1 MIALV
6 DCDSFFVSCERVF
19 DPKLRN
25 KPVVVLSNN
34 DGCIVSRSKEAKA
47 LGLQMSAPYFEIKN
61 EFEKRGGV
69 AFSSNFTLYADMSS
83 RVMEILAQFT
93 LDIEI
98 YSIDEA
104 FLDLSSFPHERL
116 EELCIHYRQRILKE
130 VGIPVSIGVDKTKV
144 LAKMATSFAKK
155 SKTGVFVVHSDE
167 QRKKILDS
175 YPVEDIW
182 GIGHAS
188 ALKLNLLRIKT
199 ASQLAAAADLVIQ
212 KTLTIVGLRIAH
224 ELRGIR
230 CLDINEQREKR
241 KQIVVSRTLDHDVF
255 DKDELAKHVSDH
267 VFRASEKLRDD
278 GLICYHLSLYV
289 ITNRFKEIPQYYGSG
304 QGTFNQGEE
313 APQVM
318 IKKALQI
325 LDEIYRYG
333 YAYKKCGVL
342 LSDLRPKG
350 ERQLSLIENNFL
362 ETEKVTQV
370 MDAINKKFGPHSI
383 KVLSCNQKRKNQL
396 QTRLSPN
403 YTTSWNELLLIKI

>member
-19 DPKLRN
+19 DPKLKN

-47 LGLQMSAPYFEIKN
+47 LGLKMSAPYFEIKD
-61 EFEKRGGV
+61 EFEKKGGV

-83 RVMEILAQFT
+83 RVMEILTEFT
-93 LDIEI
+93 MEIEI

-104 FLDLSSFPHERL
+104 FLDLADFPEERL
-116 EELCIHYRQRILKE
+116 ESLCLHYRKRILKE

-144 LAKMATSFAKK
+144 LAKIATSFAKK
-155 SKTGVFVVHSDE
+155 SRTGVFIVKGDE
-167 QRKKILDS
+167 HRKNILDS

-199 ASQLAAAADLVIQ
+199 AAQFAAAADTTIL
-212 KTLTIVGLRIAH
+212 KTLTIVGLRIQH

-241 KQIVVSRTLDHDVF
+241 KQIVVSRTLDHDIWN
-255 DKDELAKHVSDH
+255 KDELAKHVADH

-278 GLICYHLSLYV
+278 GLICYHLSLYI

-304 QGTFNQGEE
+304 QGAFNQGEE
-313 APQVM
+313 APHVM

-325 LDEIYRYG
+325 LDEIYRDGYG
-333 YAYKKCGVL
+333 YKKCGVL

-350 ERQLSLIENNFL
+350 ERQLSLIENDFL

-370 MDAINKKFGPHSI
+370 IDAINKKFGPHSI
-383 KVLSCNQKRKNQL
+383 KVLSCNQKRKNAL

-403 YTTSWNELLLIKI
+403 YTTSWEELLLIKV